1 MAKLQIKMSRKRRAK
16 KSSGSVKD
24 PYREATDFL
33 DSSEEDE
40 EEVADS
46 FVLHQRREKNSR
58 MRWGGNHSSFR
69 QCKKE
74 YDRLDESAHYLERAR
89 LNMEALLAERRGRT
103 KVEATVVQGL
113 RKILLKGTPLLE
125 LRKRVIRA
133 AVEAKETLTKKQSGW
148 TLDRGAC
155 VE

>member
-1 MAKLQIKMSRKRRAK
+1 M
-16 KSSGSVKD
+16 
-24 PYREATDFL
+24 
-33 DSSEEDE
+33 
-40 EEVADS
+40 ADS

-89 LNMEALLAERRGRT
+89 LNMEALLAERRDRT

-113 RKILLKGTPLLE
+113 RKNLLKGTHLLE
-125 LRKRVIRA
+125 LRKQARDSRGGRGERDTHQEAEWLDVGPRRV
-133 AVEAKETLTKKQSGW
+133 
-148 TLDRGAC
+148 C
-155 VE
+155 